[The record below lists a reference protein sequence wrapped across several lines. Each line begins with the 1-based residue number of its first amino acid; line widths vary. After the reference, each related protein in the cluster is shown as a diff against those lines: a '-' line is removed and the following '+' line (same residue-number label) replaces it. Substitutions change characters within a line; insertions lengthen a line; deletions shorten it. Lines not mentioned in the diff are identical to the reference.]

1 MSLVGARATS
11 LLAGLGLIA
20 ALTGCTTAEVSN
32 DESTVSA
39 DPASPAGSID
49 ARWVD
54 PGEPGINGTFN
65 VIAMVDPDGTS
76 EYGNGLVEVDASD
89 PGRPVSTGPDGSIY
103 AIFSLTGTDVFYSL
117 TEAYISSDA
126 KGDEVG
132 PAIDCLDVTAER
144 EVNVQMFE
152 CTVRFVDQEND
163 TGTYYGV
170 FRTNSTKVGSQLYN
184 AREVIVPFH
193 TKPTN

>member
-1 MSLVGARATS
+1 MSAVAGRALRVITV
-11 LLAGLGLIA
+11 LALAGSLA
-20 ALTGCTTAEVSN
+20 ACSDTANPPVDQTGSPGSHE
-32 DESTVSA
+32 ESA
-39 DPASPAGSID
+39 PID
-49 ARWVD
+49 ARWED
-54 PGEPGINGTFN
+54 PGESGINGTFN

-76 EYGNGLVEVDASD
+76 EYGSGLVEVDASD